1 MEKLDKIENPTLE
14 DILAC
19 VNGGKYDKFFRSRPK
34 EDIEGHREGLTKK
47 GSQVYAKLI
56 SILYACARLTE
67 SNVESIVE
75 ELDQITDEL

>member
-34 EDIEGHREGLTKK
+34 EDTEGHREGLTRK

-56 SILYACARLTE
+56 SILYACARLTG

-75 ELDQITDEL
+75 DLDNITDEL